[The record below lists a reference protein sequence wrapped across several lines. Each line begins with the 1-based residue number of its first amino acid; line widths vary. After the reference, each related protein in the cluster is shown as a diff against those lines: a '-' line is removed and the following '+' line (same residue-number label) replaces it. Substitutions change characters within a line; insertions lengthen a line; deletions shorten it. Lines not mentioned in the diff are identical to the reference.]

1 MQAVRCGHR
10 THPIPMLK
18 TTIKP
23 PTEAQIQAKIIR
35 IMENDGWFVVKLIQT
50 NRNGIPDLVAHKEG
64 KTLYVEVKAING
76 RISPLQAH
84 RITELTKAG
93 IPSFIVRTETEIN
106 DIIANCGGGKKLPE
120 PTGEAGQQG
129 MDGPVL

>member
-1 MQAVRCGHR
+1 MTSARRILQAVRCAAT
-10 THPIPMLK
+10 THPIPMPRS
-18 TTIKP
+18 TTKP
-23 PTEAQIQAKIIR
+23 PTEAQIQAKIIK

-84 RITELTKAG
+84 RITELLERSIKIAKQENAISAELG
-93 IPSFIVRTETEIN
+93 YDPRTIS
-106 DIIANCGGGKKLPE
+106 
-120 PTGEAGQQG
+120 
-129 MDGPVL
+129 

>member
-1 MQAVRCGHR
+1 MPSS
-10 THPIPMLK
+10 TM
-18 TTIKP
+18 KP
-23 PTEAQIQAKIIR
+23 HTEAQIQAKIIK

-106 DIIANCGGGKKLPE
+106 DIIANCRGGKKLPE
-120 PTGEAGQQG
+120 SKGKAGEQG
-129 MDGPVL
+129 VDGPIF

>member
-1 MQAVRCGHR
+1 M
-10 THPIPMLK
+10 PMPNN
-18 TTIKP
+18 TTKP

-35 IMENDGWFVVKLIQT
+35 TMENDGWFVVKLIQT
-50 NRNGIPDLVAHKEG
+50 NRNGIPDLVAHKDG

-106 DIIANCGGGKKLPE
+106 DIIANCRGGKKLPR
-120 PTGEAGQQG
+120 PTRDSGEQG
-129 MDGPVL
+129 MDGPIF

>member
-1 MQAVRCGHR
+1 MGH
-10 THPIPMLK
+10 TPMPK
-18 TTIKP
+18 SITKP
-23 PTEAQIQAKIIR
+23 LTEAQTQAKIIKR
-35 IMENDGWFVVKLIQT
+35 MTDDGWFVVKLIQT

-76 RISPLQAH
+76 RVSPLQAH

-106 DIIANCGGGKKLPE
+106 DIIANCEGGSKLPE
-120 PTGEAGQQG
+120 PRREGGQQG
-129 MDGPVL
+129 MEGPIF

>member
-1 MQAVRCGHR
+1 M
-10 THPIPMLK
+10 PSS
-18 TTIKP
+18 TTKP
-23 PTEAQIQAKIIR
+23 STEAQIQAKIIK

-106 DIIANCGGGKKLPE
+106 DIIANCRGGKKLPE
-120 PTGEAGQQG
+120 SKGKAGEQWV
-129 MDGPVL
+129 DGPVL

>member
-1 MQAVRCGHR
+1 M
-10 THPIPMLK
+10 PMPSS
-18 TTIKP
+18 TTKP
-23 PTEAQIQAKIIR
+23 STEAQIQAKIIK

-106 DIIANCGGGKKLPE
+106 DIIANCRGGKKLPE
-120 PTGEAGQQG
+120 PTGKAGEQG
-129 MDGPVL
+129 MDGPIL

>member
-1 MQAVRCGHR
+1 MQAERCGHR
-10 THPIPMLK
+10 THPIPMPRS
-18 TTIKP
+18 TTKP

-35 IMENDGWFVVKLIQT
+35 TMENDGWFVVKLIQT

-106 DIIANCGGGKKLPE
+106 DIIANCRGGKKLPK
-120 PTGEAGQQG
+120 PTGKAGEQG
-129 MDGPVL
+129 MDGPIL